1 MSTKLF
7 FISEEKE
14 LFTELLSSFL
24 WLLTFV
30 LTTSDLLTS
39 QSTES
44 SGTDQSVET
53 EQTGVAKSKA
63 APHKD
68 QKGNLLF
75 KNDRIAV
82 APAMNQSGTL

>member
-1 MSTKLF
+1 
-7 FISEEKE
+7 
-14 LFTELLSSFL
+14 L

-63 APHKD
+63 APPTD
-68 QKGNLLF
+68 QTGN
-75 KNDRIAV
+75 
-82 APAMNQSGTL
+82 

>member
-1 MSTKLF
+1 M
-7 FISEEKE
+7 
-14 LFTELLSSFL
+14 

-63 APHKD
+63 APPKD
-68 QKGNLLF
+68 QTGNLLF